1 VSDAALLR
9 RSALAPAAV
18 LFAILVA
25 HALLETARD
34 ALFLARL
41 GPDRLAWAYVA
52 MACAALL
59 AVAGVRRW
67 GGGRDPRRMLL
78 AFLGLAIAGTSLL
91 AVVIATARP
100 AVFVLYVWTGLV
112 ATLVVPAFWTVVD
125 RSLRIAEAKRVFA
138 AIGAGGV
145 LGAMVG
151 SAIAGGLGRVF
162 AAPVLVTAG
171 ALAFVAAAIT
181 AFALT
186 PRVGAAEPAV
196 RRRRAEVLSR
206 ASQRY
211 VRLLIVVELLSMV
224 ALTFG
229 DLVFKRIL
237 AGRIAAG
244 DLAWAFGAIYTGLN
258 LFGLTIQ
265 LLVTPRLLARWGV
278 GNAMMVLPVVLVST
292 ALGFTLTGALIA
304 VFALKLGDGGLRHSL
319 HRVSSEILFLPVP
332 AIVRDGWKPVADAL
346 GQRGGQ
352 ALAALGVF
360 GLGALGGGLR
370 LLGAVTA
377 VAAAVWLAAIAV
389 TRRAYVAQFRETL
402 KAGEIQRD
410 VRIPELDADS
420 QDLLTEALASPD
432 EVEALAALD
441 LLAWRGRVP
450 ALVLYHPRTAVVQ
463 HALSL
468 LEGELRSDVVRV
480 LGHLVDH
487 ADPKIRAVA
496 LAVSSRTGYHRDRLA
511 AAVHDPNPDV
521 RAVALT
527 ALAAEPSSAG
537 SGAGSGAGS
546 VAGPAAGEVAAGI
559 AALIAGGTDDR
570 LALARAIGHTP
581 DPQFGPVL
589 HQLLERSETGGGG
602 PDGFAGGAGVG
613 APRGIARSET
623 WGGAPRGSDHGEPP
637 VMREVLAVLA
647 RAPALADPERLL
659 ALLED
664 PHVRGDVRRVFL
676 ALGRRGLDVLIAAL
690 DDPGTPLGVRRHLPR
705 TISRFRT
712 APAARAL
719 VARLLDEL
727 DATTEYKILR
737 AVGRMRADD
746 PGLVID
752 EAAIGGYLR
761 RAVADAA
768 RYATFADQL
777 DAAGPVTPGATLIRE
792 LLAEK
797 RWWAFEHAFR
807 ALGILHPRAGLRS
820 IHEAIRGTNDARH
833 GAAQEIAEA
842 VLPAELRVPLF
853 AVLDGVSPVL
863 RRAQLG
869 SLAPG
874 PFASY
879 EAFIATLLDDRSE
892 SLRCVVAYHVAEHRL
907 IGLRGDLARLRPP
920 GEPRLVAHAF
930 DQAIARLDG

>member
-1 VSDAALLR
+1 MSDAALLR

-41 GPDRLAWAYVA
+41 GPDRLAWAYLA

-125 RSLRIAEAKRVFA
+125 RSLRVAEAKQVFA

-151 SAIAGGLGRVF
+151 SAIAGGLGRVV
-162 AAPVLVTAG
+162 AAPALVTAG
-171 ALAFVAAAIT
+171 ALAFVAAAIA
-181 AFALT
+181 AFVLT
-186 PRVGAAEPAV
+186 PRVGAAEPAP

-211 VRLLIVVELLSMV
+211 VRLLIVVELVSMV

-237 AGRIAAG
+237 ADRLPAG
-244 DLAWAFGAIYTGLN
+244 DLASAFGAIYTGLN
-258 LFGLTIQ
+258 LFGLAIQ
-265 LLVTPRLLARWGV
+265 LVVTPRLLARWGV

-292 ALGFTLTGALIA
+292 ALGFALTGALIA
-304 VFALKLGDGGLRHSL
+304 VLALKLGDGGLRHSL

-352 ALAALGVF
+352 AVAALAVF

-370 LLGAVTA
+370 LLGAITA
-377 VAAAVWLAAIAV
+377 ATAAVWLAAIAV

-410 VRIPELDADS
+410 VRVPELDADS
-420 QDLLTEALASPD
+420 RELLTEVLASPD

-441 LLAWRGRVP
+441 LLARRGRVP

-468 LEGELRSDVVRV
+468 LEGELRPDVVHV
-480 LGHLVDH
+480 LGHLVGH

-496 LAVSSRTGYHRDRLA
+496 LAVSSRAGYHRDRLA

-527 ALAAEPSSAG
+527 ALAAEPT
-537 SGAGSGAGS
+537 GAGS
-546 VAGPAAGEVAAGI
+546 VAGPAAGEADAGI
-559 AALIAGGTDDR
+559 AALIAGGADDR
-570 LALARAIGHTP
+570 LALARAIGHAP
-581 DPQFGPVL
+581 DPRFGPVL
-589 HQLLERSETGGGG
+589 DQLL
-602 PDGFAGGAGVG
+602 
-613 APRGIARSET
+613 
-623 WGGAPRGSDHGEPP
+623 DHREPP
-637 VMREVLAVLA
+637 VMREVLGVLA
-647 RAPALADPERLL
+647 RATALADPDRLL

-676 ALGRRGLDVLIAAL
+676 ALGRRGLELLIAAL

-712 APAARAL
+712 PPAARAL
-719 VARLLDEL
+719 VARLPREL

-746 PGLVID
+746 PDLAID
-752 EAAIGGYLR
+752 EAAVDSYLR

-768 RYATFADQL
+768 RYATFADLL
-777 DAAGPVTPGATLIRE
+777 DAAGPDTPGAALIRE

-820 IHEAIRGTNDARH
+820 IHDAIRGTNDARH
-833 GAAQEIAEA
+833 GAAQEVAEA

-853 AVLDGVSPVL
+853 AVLDGVPPAV
-863 RRAQLG
+863 RRTQLG

-874 PFASY
+874 PFVSY
-879 EAFIATLLDDRSE
+879 EAFIATLLTDPSE

>member
-1 VSDAALLR
+1 MSAGVLR

-41 GPDRLAWAYVA
+41 GPDRLAWAYLA
-52 MACAALL
+52 MASAALL

-125 RSLRIAEAKRVFA
+125 RSLRVAEAKQVFG

-151 SAIAGGLGRVF
+151 SAIAGGLGRVV
-162 AAPVLVTAG
+162 AAPALVTAG
-171 ALAFVAAAIT
+171 ALAFVAAAVT
-181 AFALT
+181 AFVLT
-186 PRVGAAEPAV
+186 PRVGAAEPAA

-206 ASQRY
+206 ASRRY
-211 VRLLIVVELLSMV
+211 VRLLIIVELVSMV

-229 DLVFKRIL
+229 DLMFKRIL
-237 AGRIAAG
+237 ADRLAAG
-244 DLAWAFGAIYTGLN
+244 DLASAFGAIYTGLN

-278 GNAMMVLPVVLVST
+278 GNAMMVLPVVLVAT

-304 VFALKLGDGGLRHSL
+304 VLALKLGDGGLRHSL

-332 AIVRDGWKPVADAL
+332 AIVRDGWKPVADAV

-352 ALAALGVF
+352 ALAALLVF
-360 GLGALGGGLR
+360 GLGALGGGVR

-377 VAAAVWLAAIAV
+377 AIAALWLAAIAI

-410 VRIPELDADS
+410 VRVPELDADS
-420 QDLLTEALASPD
+420 QELLTEVLASPD

-441 LLAWRGRVP
+441 LLARRGRVP

-468 LEGELRSDVVRV
+468 LDGELRPDVVRV
-480 LGHLVDH
+480 LGHLVGH

-521 RAVALT
+521 RAVALIG
-527 ALAAEPSSAG
+527 LAGEPER
-537 SGAGSGAGS
+537 
-546 VAGPAAGEVAAGI
+546 AGEVAAGI
-559 AALIAGGTDDR
+559 TALVDGGADDR
-570 LALARAIGHTP
+570 LALARAIGHAP
-581 DPQFGPVL
+581 DPRFRPVL
-589 HQLLERSETGGGG
+589 DQLLAHS
-602 PDGFAGGAGVG
+602 
-613 APRGIARSET
+613 
-623 WGGAPRGSDHGEPP
+623 EPP

-659 ALLED
+659 ALLEN

-676 ALGRRGLDVLIAAL
+676 ALRRRGLDCLTAAL

-712 APAARAL
+712 QPAARAL
-719 VARLLDEL
+719 VARLLREPDG
-727 DATTEYKILR
+727 TTEYKILR

-746 PGLVID
+746 PDLVID
-752 EAAIGGYLR
+752 EAAIGSYLR

-777 DAAGPVTPGATLIRE
+777 DATGPDTPGAALIRE

-820 IHEAIRGTNDARH
+820 IHDAIRGTNDARH

-842 VLPAELRVPLF
+842 VVPAELRVPLF
-853 AVLDGVSPVL
+853 AVLDGVPPAL

-869 SLAPG
+869 GLAPG

-879 EAFIATLLDDRSE
+879 EAFIATLLTDPSE

-907 IGLRGDLARLRPP
+907 IGLRGDLARLRPA